1 MIDLS
6 QLRVF
11 HAVCEAHS
19 FTRAAEA
26 VHLTQ
31 PGVSKHIRQV
41 EEYFGVPMFDRLGK
55 KIALTEAG
63 EILFEATQGIM
74 DSVATAEQRIAD
86 LRGMHGGRLALG
98 SSFPIGVH
106 VLPAMVAAYRKAY
119 PEVDLKLE
127 ISLSGRTV
135 AKVLA
140 NKLDIGLVT
149 HDVSDPRLVAKEF
162 LVDELMAIAP
172 VGHPWAKKKS
182 IHPQDL
188 LGETVILA
196 ARGAGTRAVLEERLK
211 EKGIVLKQV
220 YEFGNLEG
228 VKRAVEVGL
237 GVSVQVRSTVEREIS
252 EGFLTGVR
260 LTGMNTKIAYFYIRR
275 KDKHLSNAAK
285 AFLTVLGVEIPGSG
299 Q

>member
-1 MIDLS
+1 MLDLS

-11 HAVCEAHS
+11 HAVCEARS

-63 EILFEATQGIM
+63 EILFEATREIM
-74 DSVATAEQRIAD
+74 HSVATAEQRIAD
-86 LRGMHGGRLALG
+86 LQGMHGGRLALG
-98 SSFPIGVH
+98 ASFPIGVY
-106 VLPAMVAAYRKAY
+106 VLPAKLAAYRKAH
-119 PEVDLKLE
+119 PGVEVTLE
-127 ISLSGRTV
+127 ISLSGRTA

-149 HDVSDPRLVAKEF
+149 HDVSDPRLVAKTF
-162 LVDELMAIAP
+162 QVDELMAIAP
-172 VGHPWAKKKS
+172 IGHPWAKKRS
-182 IHPQDL
+182 VRPQDL
-188 LGETVILA
+188 VGETVILA

-211 EKGIVLKQV
+211 EKEIVLTKV

-228 VKRAVEVGL
+228 VKRAVEAGL
-237 GVSVQVRSTVEREIS
+237 GVSIQVRSTVEREIT

-260 LTGMNTKIAYFYIRR
+260 LTGMDTKIAYFYVRR
-275 KDKHLSNAAK
+275 RDKHLSNAAK
-285 AFLTVLGVEIPGSG
+285 AFLKMLGVG
-299 Q
+299 

>member
-1 MIDLS
+1 MLDLS

-11 HAVCEAHS
+11 HAVCEARS

-63 EILFEATQGIM
+63 EILFEATREIM
-74 DSVATAEQRIAD
+74 HSVATAEQRIAD
-86 LRGMHGGRLALG
+86 LQGMHGGRLALG
-98 SSFPIGVH
+98 ASFPIGVY
-106 VLPAMVAAYRKAY
+106 VLPAKLAAYRKAH
-119 PEVDLKLE
+119 PGVEVTLE
-127 ISLSGRTV
+127 ISLSGRTA

-149 HDVSDPRLVAKEF
+149 HDVSDPRLVAKTF
-162 LVDELMAIAP
+162 QVDELMAIAP
-172 VGHPWAKKKS
+172 IGHPWAKKRS
-182 IHPQDL
+182 VRPQDL
-188 LGETVILA
+188 VGETVILA
-196 ARGAGTRAVLEERLK
+196 ASGAGKRAVLEERLK
-211 EKGIVLKQV
+211 EKEIVLTKV

-228 VKRAVEVGL
+228 VKRAVEAGL
-237 GVSVQVRSTVEREIS
+237 GVSIQVRSTVEREIT

-260 LTGMNTKIAYFYIRR
+260 LTGMDTKIAYFYVRR
-275 KDKHLSNAAK
+275 RDKHLSNAAK
-285 AFLTVLGVEIPGSG
+285 AFLKMLGVG
-299 Q
+299 

>member
-11 HAVCEAHS
+11 HAVCQARS

-63 EILFEATQGIM
+63 EALFEATQQIM
-74 DSVATAEQRIAD
+74 DSVATAEQKIAD
-86 LRGMHGGRLALG
+86 LKGLHGGRVAVG
-98 SSFPIGVH
+98 ASFPIGVY
-106 VLPAMVAAYRKAY
+106 VLPSKLAAFGKKHPGVEVA
-119 PEVDLKLE
+119 LE
-127 ISLSGRTV
+127 ISLSERIA

-140 NKLDIGLVT
+140 NKLDIGLVS

-162 LVDELMAIAP
+162 LVEEMIAIAP
-172 VGHPWAKKKS
+172 VDHPWAKKRR
-182 IHPQDL
+182 IRPQEIAQ
-188 LGETVILA
+188 ETVILA

-211 EKGIVLKQV
+211 EKGITMRKI

-228 VKRAVEVGL
+228 VKRAVEAGL
-237 GVSVQVRSTVEREIS
+237 GVSMQARSSVEREIAT
-252 EGFLTGVR
+252 GFLTGVR
-260 LTGMNTKIAYFYIRR
+260 LTGMDSKLAYFYVRR
-275 KDKHLSNAAK
+275 RDKHLSNAAR
-285 AFLTVLGVEIPGSG
+285 AFLGGLGAVGG
-299 Q
+299 

>member
-1 MIDLS
+1 MLDLS

-11 HAVCEAHS
+11 HAVCEARS

-63 EILFEATQGIM
+63 EILFEATREIM
-74 DSVATAEQRIAD
+74 HSVATAEQRIAD
-86 LRGMHGGRLALG
+86 LQGMHGGRLALG
-98 SSFPIGVH
+98 ASFPIGVY
-106 VLPAMVAAYRKAY
+106 VLPAKLAAYRKAH
-119 PEVDLKLE
+119 PGVEVTLE
-127 ISLSGRTV
+127 ISLSGRTA

-149 HDVSDPRLVAKEF
+149 HDVSDPRLVAKTF
-162 LVDELMAIAP
+162 QVDELMAIAP
-172 VGHPWAKKKS
+172 IGHPWAKKRS
-182 IHPQDL
+182 VRPQDL
-188 LGETVILA
+188 VGETVILA

-211 EKGIVLKQV
+211 EKEIVLTKV

-228 VKRAVEVGL
+228 VKRAVEAGL
-237 GVSVQVRSTVEREIS
+237 GVSIQVRSTVEREI
-252 EGFLTGVR
+252 T
-260 LTGMNTKIAYFYIRR
+260 
-275 KDKHLSNAAK
+275 
-285 AFLTVLGVEIPGSG
+285 
-299 Q
+299 

>member
-1 MIDLS
+1 MLDLS

-11 HAVCEAHS
+11 HAVCEARS

-63 EILFEATQGIM
+63 EILFEATREIM
-74 DSVATAEQRIAD
+74 HSVATAEQRIAD
-86 LRGMHGGRLALG
+86 LQGMHGGRLALG
-98 SSFPIGVH
+98 ASFPIGVY
-106 VLPAMVAAYRKAY
+106 VLPAKLAAYRKAY
-119 PEVDLKLE
+119 PGVEVTLE
-127 ISLSGRTV
+127 ISLSGRTA

-149 HDVSDPRLVAKEF
+149 HDVSDPRLVAKTF
-162 LVDELMAIAP
+162 QVDELMAIAP
-172 VGHPWAKKKS
+172 IGHPWAKKRS
-182 IHPQDL
+182 VRPQDL
-188 LGETVILA
+188 VGETVILA

-211 EKGIVLKQV
+211 EKEIVLTKV

-228 VKRAVEVGL
+228 VKRAVEAGL
-237 GVSVQVRSTVEREIS
+237 GVSIQVRSTVEREIT

-260 LTGMNTKIAYFYIRR
+260 LTGMDTKIAYFYVRR
-275 KDKHLSNAAK
+275 RDKHLSNAAK
-285 AFLTVLGVEIPGSG
+285 AFLKMLGVG
-299 Q
+299 